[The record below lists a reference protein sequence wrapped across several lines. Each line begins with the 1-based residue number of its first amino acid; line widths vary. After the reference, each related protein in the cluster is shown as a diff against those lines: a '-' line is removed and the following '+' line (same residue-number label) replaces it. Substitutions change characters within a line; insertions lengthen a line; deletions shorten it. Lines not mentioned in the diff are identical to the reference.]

1 MQGAGWR
8 TAGDRMEQVVSLCK
22 RRGFVF
28 PSSEPYGGIGGFYDF
43 GPLGV
48 ELRNNIKRAWWKRV
62 VQQRDDVIG
71 LDSTLIMNP
80 RVWEASGHVEHF
92 SDPLVD
98 CRKCKARHRADDL
111 AGKPGKPLTC
121 PQCGSEDLTDSRSFH
136 MMFKTFVGPAE
147 DTAATAYLRPE
158 TAQGMFV
165 DFPLLQE
172 TMRRKLPF
180 GIAQIGKAFRN
191 EITPGKFLYRLREFE
206 IMEVEY
212 FVREDDWKRAYDE
225 WLDFMHE
232 WLAACGIAEAHCSF
246 TEIPATERAHYSRRT
261 IDVEYQ
267 YPFGVK
273 ELYGLAYR
281 TDYDLKR
288 HQETSKQDFTYYD
301 SETKE
306 RFLPHV
312 IEPTFGVERTM
323 LAVLLEAY
331 HEIEG
336 GRTTTTESAKETEV
350 VLKLPKEFA
359 PIKVAVLPL
368 SKKEPL
374 AEKAREITRE
384 LRKRWMVAYDEVGSI
399 GRRYRRQDEI
409 GTPYC
414 VTVDFE
420 SLEDGKVTVRDRD
433 TMQQERLAIVELLEA
448 FASKLP

>member
-1 MQGAGWR
+1 M
-8 TAGDRMEQVVSLCK
+8 DKLVSLCK

-28 PSSEPYGGIGGFYDF
+28 PSSDPYGGIGGFYDF

-48 ELRNNIKRAWWKRV
+48 ALKENIKRAWWRRV

-71 LDSTLIMNP
+71 LESSLVMNP
-80 RVWEASGHVEHF
+80 KVWEASGHVEHF

-111 AGKPGKPLTC
+111 TAPRPGSGHKLVC
-121 PQCGSEDLTDSRSFH
+121 PQCGSEDLTDSRPFH

-147 DTAATAYLRPE
+147 DTAATAYFRPE

-172 TMRRKLPF
+172 IGRKKLPF

-191 EITPGKFLYRLREFE
+191 EITPGHFLYRLREFE
-206 IMEVEY
+206 QMEIEY

-225 WLDFMHE
+225 WLAFMHE
-232 WLAACGIAEAHCSF
+232 WLAVCGIDEAHCSF
-246 TEIPATERAHYSRRT
+246 TEIPTTERAHYSRRT
-261 IDVEYQ
+261 IDIEYQ
-267 YPFGVK
+267 YPFGMK

-288 HQETSKQDFTYYD
+288 HQEVSKQDFTYFD
-301 SETKE
+301 PETKE

-312 IEPTFGVERTM
+312 IEPTFGVERTV

-336 GRTTTTESAKETEV
+336 GRTTTTESAKEVEV
-350 VLKLPKEFA
+350 VLKLPKELA

-374 AEKAREITRE
+374 SRSAQEIAKE

-420 SLEDGKVTVRDRD
+420 SLDDGKATVRDRD
-433 TMQQERLAIVELLEA
+433 SMAQERVSIADLPQYLEDRL
-448 FASKLP
+448 SSP